1 MLMGRNM
8 ATKGRI
14 WEVNERGFLISD
26 AKLEHIQ
33 PPFKAVV
40 DDVVEAYLKHIKQ
53 DLHSIYITGSVAR
66 GLAVEGQSDLDAIA
80 VLEYYT
86 DPELVMQDW
95 VTRTEA
101 EILAKHD
108 CVSDVQMDI
117 YPHGWLLH
125 DESEFSISAFIL
137 KTHAVCVWG
146 IDMSPD
152 LTTYK
157 FSDKETRIAIANDDI
172 IQLEPDIDEAIEAIE
187 ANNSPDNVRYWCKR
201 ICKNIIH
208 SAFGLVM
215 VAEAVHTR
223 DIDISVSY
231 FLKGYPDQERG
242 ISQAVDFV
250 LSPTES
256 ASEILDYLD
265 TFGAWLIAECNRWLD
280 EHNPECDIEYQF
292 ERDDE

>member
-1 MLMGRNM
+1 MM
-8 ATKGRI
+8 ATRGRI
-14 WEVNERGFLISD
+14 WQVDEGGFLISD

-40 DDVVEAYLKHIKQ
+40 DDVVESYLKHIKQ
-53 DLHSIYITGSVAR
+53 DLHSIYITGSVSR
-66 GLAVEGQSDLDAIA
+66 GLAVAGQSDLNAIA

-95 VTRTEA
+95 LSPTEKNL
-101 EILAKHD
+101 LAKHS
-108 CVSDVQMDI
+108 CVSDVQMEI

-146 IDMSPD
+146 MDMSPD

-157 FSDKETRIAIANDDI
+157 FSNKATRIAIANDDI
-172 IQLEPDIDEAIEAIE
+172 INLEPDIDEAIDAIE
-187 ANNSPDNVRYWCKR
+187 ADDSPDNVRYWCKR
-201 ICKNIIH
+201 ICKNIVH

-215 VAEAVHTR
+215 VDEAVHTR
-223 DIDISVSY
+223 DIDVSGST
-231 FLKGYPDQERG
+231 FLKHYPDQTSR
-242 ISQAVDFV
+242 IQRAVNFIE
-250 LSPTES
+250 SPTNS
-256 ASEILDYLD
+256 VSEILDFLD
-265 TFGAWLIAECNRWLD
+265 TFGAWLIDECNRWLD
-280 EHNPECDIEYQF
+280 ENNPECDIEYQF

>member
-1 MLMGRNM
+1 M

-14 WEVNERGFLISD
+14 WEVDEQGFLISD
-26 AKLEHIQ
+26 AKLDYIK
-33 PPFKAVV
+33 PPFQAVV
-40 DDVVEAYLKHIKQ
+40 DNVIEAYIQNIGQ
-53 DLHSIYITGSVAR
+53 DIHSIYITGSVAR
-66 GLAVEGQSDLDAIA
+66 GLAIEGQSDLDAIA

-95 VTRTEA
+95 VSSTEA
-101 EILAKHD
+101 DILAKHN
-108 CVSDVQMDI
+108 CVADVQMEI

-125 DESEFSISAFIL
+125 DESEFSISAFVL

-152 LTTYK
+152 MTTYR
-157 FSDKETRIAIANDDI
+157 FTNKETRIAIANDDI
-172 IQLEPDIDEAIEAIE
+172 IQLEPDIEEAIEAIE
-187 ANNSPDNVRYWCKR
+187 ANGTPDNVRYWCKR
-201 ICKNIIH
+201 ICKNMIH

-215 VAEAVHTR
+215 VDEAVHTR
-223 DIDISVSY
+223 DIDVSVRY
-231 FLKGYPDQERG
+231 FLKHYPDQEKG
-242 ISQAVDFV
+242 IQQAVDFI

-256 ASEILDYLD
+256 STDILAYLD
-265 TFGAWLIAECNRWLD
+265 TFGGWLIAECNHWLD